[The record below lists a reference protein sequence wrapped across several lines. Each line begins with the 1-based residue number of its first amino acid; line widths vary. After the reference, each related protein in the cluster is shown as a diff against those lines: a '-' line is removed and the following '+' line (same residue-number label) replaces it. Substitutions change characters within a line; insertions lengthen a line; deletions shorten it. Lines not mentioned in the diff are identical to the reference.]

1 MWFSFIALMMILDSL
16 ERESDNTCMLTEE
29 VLLGSKQKTWMMF
42 DKVASTYDFL
52 NKLLSFGIDRYW
64 RSFLSK
70 QIKKNQF
77 TLLDLGTGTG
87 DVLFS
92 VCDNHD
98 VDNAIG
104 MDLSEKM
111 MAVAERKSEKR
122 GLVKKVEFKVGDATA
137 IPLGDA
143 SRDVVT
149 MAFAIRNVSDP
160 TKCLA
165 DIYRVL
171 SGNGKALILEFS
183 LPKNIIMKAVY
194 LLYFRRVL
202 PFVGGLISG
211 DKHAYSYLNQSV
223 ESFPYGSEFSEM
235 MKNVGFKSVTF
246 TPLTFGIATLYVGQ
260 K

>member
-1 MWFSFIALMMILDSL
+1 
-16 ERESDNTCMLTEE
+16 MLTEE
-29 VLLGSKQKTWMMF
+29 VLLGSKQKTWQMF
-42 DKVASTYDFL
+42 DKVASTYDLL

-70 QIKKNQF
+70 QIQKKQF
-77 TLLDLGTGTG
+77 SLLDLGTGTG

-92 VCDNHD
+92 VLDNHD
-98 VDNAIG
+98 VDHAIG
-104 MDLSEKM
+104 MDLSKKM
-111 MAVAERKSEKR
+111 MEVAERKSEKR
-122 GLVKKVEFKVGDATA
+122 GLVQKVEFKVGDATE
-137 IPLGDA
+137 IPLGDN

-160 TKCLA
+160 NKCLA

-171 SGNGKALILEFS
+171 NDGGKALILEFS
-183 LPKNIIMKAVY
+183 IPKNIIMKCVY
-194 LLYFRRVL
+194 LIYFRRVL

-223 ESFPYGSEFSEM
+223 EAFPYGGEFSGM
-235 MKNVGFKSVTF
+235 MQNVGFENVRF